1 MQEAGLHRPSF
12 KAASK
17 LNDGQTA
24 LGLTC
29 ALWVRQQASKVVVQ
43 EPTRGQM
50 EKQSRHML
58 DAAVQGSL
66 TPLSYISRGPKPLM
80 EPSNTERMST
90 ALPGSTDPC

>member
-12 KAASK
+12 KAVSK

-29 ALWVRQQASKVVVQ
+29 ALWVRQQASKAVVQ

-50 EKQSRHML
+50 ESKAVNVRRRCSGVF
-58 DAAVQGSL
+58 DAAQLDFTWTQAIDG
-66 TPLSYISRGPKPLM
+66 TKQH
-80 EPSNTERMST
+80 
-90 ALPGSTDPC
+90 